1 MLQLNPIF
9 TSHGVFAAHEPIRI
23 YGDGHGTAEIVFAG
37 QTRTVTADGR
47 WEIEFPPMEYGG
59 PYTLTVRQEKEE
71 IKLEDLYVGRVCLMA
86 GQSNMQF
93 KLRASSYPAEESRG
107 NPQVRL
113 FTAPRLEA
121 GEPYSPR
128 DGWVVCTDENARSWS
143 ALAYHVG
150 QLLAE
155 DGVAVGL
162 IACYQ
167 GASVIESWIPEGA
180 LEPLGITLSPEDK
193 GGAHTYL
200 PYQAWNRDGVL
211 YREALSA
218 ILPYPLSAVVWYQ
231 GESDTVMEESRIY
244 KTELKAL
251 IQIWRES
258 FRNEKLPF
266 VIVQIADFLS
276 RAGEAWKNVQNAQ
289 WETQFEVPAVK
300 TVISADVSENDD
312 IHPPTKIHL
321 ARRIVG
327 ALREWD
333 PEND

>member
-9 TSHGVFAAHEPIRI
+9 TSHGVFAAHKPIRI
-23 YGDGHGTAEIVFAG
+23 YGEGRGTAEILFAG
-37 QTRTVTADGR
+37 QTRTVTADGA

-59 PYTLTVRQEKEE
+59 PYDLVLRQEEE
-71 IKLEDLYVGRVCLMA
+71 TLRLEDLYVGRVYLMA
-86 GQSNMQF
+86 GQSNVQF
-93 KLRASSYPAEESRG
+93 KLRASSYPADESRG
-107 NPQVRL
+107 NPMVRL

-121 GEPYSPR
+121 GEPYTPD
-128 DGWVVCTDENARSWS
+128 DGWVICTEENARSWS

-150 QLLAE
+150 QIQGE

-193 GGAHTYL
+193 GGAHTYP

-218 ILPYPLSAVVWYQ
+218 ILPYPLSAAVWYQ
-231 GESDTVMEESRIY
+231 GESDTVLKESLEY

-251 IQIWRES
+251 IRIWRDS
-258 FRNEKLPF
+258 FRDEALPF
-266 VIVQIADFLS
+266 VVVQIADYIS
-276 RAGEAWKNVQNAQ
+276 RAGEAWSNVQKAQ
-289 WETQFEVPAVK
+289 WEIQFEVPAVK
-300 TVISADVSENDD
+300 TVVSADVCENDD

-321 ARRIVG
+321 AHRIVG
-327 ALREWD
+327 ALRELD
-333 PEND
+333 PENP